1 MKKNVQKVF
10 AVAMAVA
17 FLSACSPS
25 LDSMLKDYEA
35 ACKKGDAEKAEQ
47 IMKQIDEKFPDAQL
61 TEEQQERVATA
72 TLQLLFGV
80 AGEEE

>member
-1 MKKNVQKVF
+1 MKKNVMKAF

-17 FLSACSPS
+17 FLTACSAS

-35 ACKKGDAEKAEQ
+35 ACKKGDAEKAEE
-47 IMKQIDEKFPDAQL
+47 IMKKIDEKFPDAEL

-72 TLQLLFGV
+72 TLQLLFGG
-80 AGEEE
+80 AED

>member
-1 MKKNVQKVF
+1 MKVF

-17 FLSACSPS
+17 FLTACSAS

-35 ACKKGDAEKAEQ
+35 ACKKGDAEKAEE
-47 IMKQIDEKFPDAQL
+47 IMKKIDEKFPDAEL

-72 TLQLLFGV
+72 TL
-80 AGEEE
+80 